1 MKRSALEIIEQ
12 AYNMLGYDNTDEL
25 NKSVLTAVNTIAMD
39 IFYINNSEGF
49 TPIKTVNDV
58 LDFPEEVINDT
69 IPHGVASLLAEIMDD
84 GEKQQIYAAYYN
96 RKRMKLTVMSSVED
110 KLPRGEW

>member
-1 MKRSALEIIEQ
+1 MKRRAAEIIEQ
-12 AYNMLGYDNTDEL
+12 AFNMLGYENTDEL
-25 NKSVLTAVNTIAMD
+25 SKHTLTAVNTIAMD
-39 IFYINNSEGF
+39 IFYIHSKEGF
-49 TPIKTVNDV
+49 VPVKTINDT

-96 RKRMKLTVMSSVED
+96 RKRTKLTVTSFVED

>member
-1 MKRSALEIIEQ
+1 MKRRALEIIEQ
-12 AYNMLGYDNTDEL
+12 AFNMLGYDNTDEL

-49 TPIKTVNDV
+49 TPVKTVNDV

-96 RKRMKLTVMSSVED
+96 RKRTKLTVISSVED